1 MMPGELTA
9 LLLKALRSLSP
20 EERDQVMAEL
30 LDARLQPAPV
40 AAPLPMPLPQPAL
53 PQALPG
59 QGQHVAALR
68 ESLALE
74 AAGPWQ
80 TVPVRLPVELHE
92 RLRQWCQTNDFTMAV
107 VLRGL
112 VARFL
117 DRYGGPVAKPADGTG
132 AETAAASGD
141 QPRR

>member
-1 MMPGELTA
+1 MPGELTS
-9 LLLKALRSLSP
+9 LLFKALRSLTP
-20 EERDQVMAEL
+20 EERDQVMVEL
-30 LDARLQPAPV
+30 LDDRLQPAPP
-40 AAPLPMPLPQPAL
+40 AAPSPAPLPPPAFPNVL
-53 PQALPG
+53 DP
-59 QGQHVAALR
+59 GQHVAELR
-68 ESLALE
+68 QRLTLE

-92 RLRQWCQTNDFTMAV
+92 RLRQWCQINNFTMAV

-117 DRYGGPVAKPADGTG
+117 DQYSAPTPGRAGQTGTQTAPVA
-132 AETAAASGD
+132 GD